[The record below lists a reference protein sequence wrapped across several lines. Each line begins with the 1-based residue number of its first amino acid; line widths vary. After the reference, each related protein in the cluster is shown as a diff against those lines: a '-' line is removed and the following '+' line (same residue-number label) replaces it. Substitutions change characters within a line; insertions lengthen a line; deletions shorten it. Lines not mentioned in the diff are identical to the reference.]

1 MPRACAALLLTL
13 LLAGC
18 ATSVFNPAS
27 NKPMTRDTPP
37 GMGAPQDLVSE
48 NAIAISFSGGG
59 LRAAAFAHGVLTALK
74 DTKTP
79 QGSLADDITF
89 LTSVSGGSLASA
101 YFGLHGPQGLDDFRE
116 KVLLR
121 DFERDMHLSILHP
134 GNLARLFGGGLN
146 ARENFGDALDKHVFN
161 GATFADIY
169 RHRKPDVRIHA
180 TELYAGI
187 PFPFIPRAFSIL
199 CSDIRSYSVADAV
212 VASMAVPLVFAPVV
226 MRAYPDQCNEPLP
239 PLFERVNADPD
250 APRILKAA
258 AQMAYYRDPQ
268 RVKYL
273 KLVDGGV
280 TDNLGLATIAV
291 TRAILDTPYAP
302 MTERDAVKVRRM
314 LFIVVDASRGPG
326 GEWALSE
333 PGPGGVDLALA
344 ASDVSTNSSAR
355 FAADSFGSMVRDWR
369 ESLVRFR
376 CALSDE
382 QVVRLGGPTKGW
394 NCDDV
399 KFHLAFLTID
409 RLEPEYRDKLNAIPT
424 RLTLTPQQ
432 VDDAIEGGRR
442 GALGLRRLQQ
452 YIRERVPTS
461 EAAGPR
467 P

>member
-13 LLAGC
+13 LLSGC
-18 ATSVFNPAS
+18 ATTVFNPAT
-27 NKPMTRDTPP
+27 NKPMTKDTPP
-37 GMGAPQDLVSE
+37 EMEAPRDILSE
-48 NAIAISFSGGG
+48 NTVAIAFSGGG
-59 LRAAAFAHGVLTALK
+59 LRAAAFAHGVLVALK
-74 DTKTP
+74 ETKTP
-79 QGSLADDITF
+79 QGTLADDVGFIS
-89 LTSVSGGSLASA
+89 SVSGGSLTAA
-101 YFGLHGPQGLDDFRE
+101 YFGLHGPQGLEDFRE

-121 DFERDMHLSILHP
+121 DFERDMHLSVLHP
-134 GNLARLFGGGLN
+134 GNLMRLFGGGLN

-169 RHRKPDVRIHA
+169 HHRKPDVRIHA
-180 TELYAGI
+180 TELYNGT

-226 MRAYPDQCNEPLP
+226 VRAYPDRCNEPLP
-239 PLFERVNADPD
+239 PLFAQIDADPD
-250 APRILKAA
+250 APRVLKAA
-258 AQMAYYRDPQ
+258 AQMANYRDPT
-268 RVKYL
+268 RIKYL

-314 LFIVVDASRGPG
+314 LFIVVDASRAPG
-326 GEWALSE
+326 GDWALSE
-333 PGPGGVDLALA
+333 IGPGGVDLAVVATDVATNA
-344 ASDVSTNSSAR
+344 AAR
-355 FAADSFGSMVRDWR
+355 FAADGFGTMVREWR

-376 CALSDE
+376 CALTDE
-382 QVVRLGGPTKGW
+382 QVVHLGGPSKGW

-399 KFHLAFLTID
+399 KFYLAFLTVD

-432 VDDAIEGGRR
+432 VDDSIEAGRR
-442 GALGLRRLQQ
+442 GALALRRLQQ
-452 YIRERVPTS
+452 YIRERV
-461 EAAGPR
+461 GH
-467 P
+467 